1 MLFHDN
7 FLLVGTTRCGLLRV
21 ALDAEKKPEEQESS
35 RSSRRESS
43 KSNEIARLEDEN
55 IVVANDRKS
64 RGPLKNATIERQ
76 AVTLVRN
83 KTFH

>member
-1 MLFHDN
+1 M
-7 FLLVGTTRCGLLRV
+7 
-21 ALDAEKKPEEQESS
+21 DAEKKPEEEGSS

-64 RGPLKNATIERQ
+64 RGPLKNAIIERQ

-83 KTFH
+83 